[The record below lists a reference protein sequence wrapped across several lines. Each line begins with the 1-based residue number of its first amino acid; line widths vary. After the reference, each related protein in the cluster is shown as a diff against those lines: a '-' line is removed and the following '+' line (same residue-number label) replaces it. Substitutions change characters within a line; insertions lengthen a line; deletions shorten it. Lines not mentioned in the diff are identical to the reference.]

1 MTASTPPTEL
11 RTLGDL
17 HLGAFRKVKSL
28 LMLAYVALEGPT
40 PRRDMRTLLWP
51 RARQPESSLRVA
63 LYVMREAA
71 PGALEGE
78 DRLETAVS
86 CDATRLLTLRG
97 QEALDAY
104 PGAFLAGVK
113 VGDVSPD
120 FEDWAED
127 WRSRLARHVQSEAAT
142 LAEASDP
149 AHAAALAERAYRMPG
164 APPAEPELLRRLLA
178 VTLPG
183 SALEAELRAELHA
196 LTGPDDEPAPAP
208 VRAATRSGRM
218 LGRSEPLDALLAW
231 AARPGGAVAAVSG
244 PGGIGKST
252 LSRELLRELTRT
264 GRNAVL
270 VDAEGT
276 RSSADLLPR
285 LAAARAPGQAVQ
297 GTWAG
302 LAPLLGD
309 APVILLDGL
318 DDLDDLTLLLGTL
331 RRELPGVRWVLT
343 GRRRRL
349 GQLARP
355 GQPDL
360 GDLLT
365 LTLSGLDVPPPDAD
379 LPEIAASSA
388 VALFL
393 REAARVRREFTLTP
407 GNAGVIGGLTRRLL
421 GHPLAL
427 ALAASWLRVESLDDV
442 YARVLTEAATLSSPG
457 GDHDGRR
464 GLMLVAQRSWELLSP
479 GEQDAALRLGVCAD
493 FDPAD
498 APALGVTDT
507 DLDGLLTHSFLET
520 YQPGSERLRVYPA
533 LTGVLTAQAQAH
545 PELAHAAR
553 TAHARHYLTWFTAQA
568 PESPPVDA
576 ERGNLRLAVSS
587 AIRDGTL
594 KASTVD
600 HLLAHY
606 DRRGLLGS
614 GTDVFAVLADE
625 AEDAGAPDDIQAAT
639 QIACMWLAYR
649 SGRLLDAQTLAARF
663 LQGPLANDPASR
675 MKALNTL
682 GSVRGQQGQYKAAV
696 ELLQQALTIAEHLGD
711 RVRVIMYRTN
721 ILSHLGF
728 SDDIERVR
736 QEMAAI
742 ESQLSEFSDVFSTSV
757 RRLLIQTAMHL
768 PDADLDVLSS
778 EVSRIL
784 KKFEG
789 TGDLNNFL
797 ICLTYESYIKMNQG
811 KIREA
816 QAINLRLENMLKSVE
831 DPEIEIDLALLE
843 TKLLYARGR
852 ASEARLHAKR
862 MLKLIFGSSNPWD
875 TVELFMITAIDI
887 HSEDPVNVKAFAAS
901 IAHNQNTHFSH
912 RWRAKALAGEYT
924 AQPNLLDIDALR
936 AWLEHRLNSL

>member
-127 WRSRLARHVQSEAAT
+127 WRTRLARHVQSEAAT

-196 LTGPDDEPAPAP
+196 LTGPDGEPAPAP

-318 DDLDDLTLLLGTL
+318 DDLDDLTLLLLTL

-498 APALGVTDT
+498 AHALGVTDT

-625 AEDAGAPDDIQAAT
+625 AEDAGAPDDVQAAT

-682 GSVRGQQGQYKAAV
+682 GSVRGQQGQYQASADLTRQALALAEQLNDQMRVVGYRMNLLTWTSYVGDVPQIKKSIAALETDIDSMPQIWAASIRRMISHV
-696 ELLQQALTIAEHLGD
+696 RLYLPDTDLDNLQREVAGLIVAGTEAGDVSHTTELLIVLGRIELRLGKLRDAQATLARLEHLSA
-711 RVRVIMYRTN
+711 T
-721 ILSHLGF
+721 SE
-728 SDDIERVR
+728 SIED
-736 QEMAAI
+736 ETA
-742 ESQLSEFSDVFSTSV
+742 
-757 RRLLIQTAMHL
+757 RLLVQT
-768 PDADLDVLSS
+768 
-778 EVSRIL
+778 E
-784 KKFEG
+784 
-789 TGDLNNFL
+789 
-797 ICLTYESYIKMNQG
+797 
-811 KIREA
+811 
-816 QAINLRLENMLKSVE
+816 
-831 DPEIEIDLALLE
+831 
-843 TKLLYARGR
+843 LLYARGR
-852 ASEARLHAKR
+852 TPEARHSAGAALQATAR
-862 MLKLIFGSSNPWD
+862 RGNPWD
-875 TVELFMITAIDI
+875 VVELFLI
-887 HSEDPVNVKAFAAS
+887 
-901 IAHNQNTHFSH
+901 
-912 RWRAKALAGEYT
+912 LAGDLMVSNSTEV
-924 AQPNLLDIDALR
+924 LS
-936 AWLEHRLNSL
+936 RLNTVAHDENVHFDQRRRARVAGGIGPGPGTSVDAVTLRMWLRDQLDQL